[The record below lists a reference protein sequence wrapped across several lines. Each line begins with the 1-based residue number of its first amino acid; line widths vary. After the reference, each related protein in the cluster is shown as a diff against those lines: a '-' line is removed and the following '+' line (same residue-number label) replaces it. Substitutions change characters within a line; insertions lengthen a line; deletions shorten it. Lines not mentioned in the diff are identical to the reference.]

1 MNKSWLGRGPVLP
14 CWPLGIPQLLPGV
27 QHPSGE
33 ADGNGRT
40 HCTPPPPQKNPAGAP
55 HGAGQGGLQPGSCC
69 RDPTGQRVGRAPVAH
84 HPCTCITLPLRCG
97 VPAAP
102 QVLPQ
107 PSQGFTLLPVAPDP
121 QCVTLTLPKPITLTV
136 HFPTHAPPCS
146 PQCLI
151 LHPSVQHPK
160 SATAASPHPRG
171 RPISCACSSFP
182 DSLTY
187 HPSPPSCMQLH
198 AAPPSEPLKP
208 FCTPHC
214 VTLYPFRQC
223 PPAANIWP
231 RRSPQVPSPAEP
243 QGSEPGGSSVQ
254 RTPSRLSPQTHPRCP
269 PPPPLKLILNPEKL
283 H

>member
-40 HCTPPPPQKNPAGAP
+40 HCTPPPPQKTPPGAP

-97 VPAAP
+97 IPAAP
-102 QVLPQ
+102 QVPPQ

-136 HFPTHAPPCS
+136 HFPPHAPPCS
-146 PQCLI
+146 PQL
-151 LHPSVQHPK
+151 
-160 SATAASPHPRG
+160 PHPA
-171 RPISCACSSFP
+171 PLS
-182 DSLTY
+182 
-187 HPSPPSCMQLH
+187 
-198 AAPPSEPLKP
+198 AAPQIHHCS
-208 FCTPHC
+208 TP
-214 VTLYPFRQC
+214 T
-223 PPAANIWP
+223 
-231 RRSPQVPSPAEP
+231 S
-243 QGSEPGGSSVQ
+243 Q
-254 RTPSRLSPQTHPRCP
+254 RTSH
-269 PPPPLKLILNPEKL
+269 ILCLQQLP
-283 H
+283 